1 VNSSPAVANGVVYAG
16 STDGSLYA
24 LDAGTGVLLWS
35 YATGTPVGSPAVAYG
50 LVFFGGSLGLYAAN
64 ARTGELRWSYSCGGT
79 PAPAVLSGLVYTA
92 GCLAFEAVNAG
103 TGIEVW
109 TQYSEYL
116 GGMTNGPA
124 VGHGIY
130 FGTGT
135 YGKFDAFDANTGA
148 DVWGI
153 NTGPHTTVNGSA
165 AVANG
170 VVYLGSAGT
179 YQRQNISAVT
189 ALDASTGAQRWKDLP
204 GADVNGAPAVANGV
218 VYIGTAVGNGTVY
231 ALNAKNGKVL
241 WTAPGHSDS
250 SPIVV
255 NGMVY
260 FSSGDN
266 NVDAYGLP

>member
-1 VNSSPAVANGVVYAG
+1 
-16 STDGSLYA
+16 
-24 LDAGTGVLLWS
+24 
-35 YATGTPVGSPAVAYG
+35 
-50 LVFFGGSLGLYAAN
+50 
-64 ARTGELRWSYSCGGT
+64 
-79 PAPAVLSGLVYTA
+79 
-92 GCLAFEAVNAG
+92 VNAG

-109 TQYSEYL
+109 AQYSEYL

-124 VGHGIY
+124 IGHGIY

-148 DVWGI
+148 DVWGMA
-153 NTGPHTTVNGSA
+153 TPHTTVNGSA

-170 VVYLGSAGT
+170 VVYLGSSGSNYRGQSLA
-179 YQRQNISAVT
+179 AVM